1 MSESSVYLL
10 IISEV
15 PVTAQNLLEYS
26 KLIVLL
32 SGGGAVTISSLYAFK
47 VKSNH

>member
-1 MSESSVYLL
+1 MP
-10 IISEV
+10 I
-15 PVTAQNLLEYS
+15 TAQNLLEYS

-32 SGGGAVTISSLYAFK
+32 FGGVTISSLYAFK